1 MNVKY
6 IVSKEYLTKKDDIYE
21 SKALSDEVSK
31 HETLETAIRAVRNQT
46 TSILSFRELNKQNDD
61 DLCVLSVCE
70 HIFDGDLLTDI
81 KDCDVYGV
89 LKWNTM

>member
-1 MNVKY
+1 MEVKY
-6 IVSKEYLTKKDDIYE
+6 IVSKEYLTKKDGIYE

-31 HETLETAIRAVRNQT
+31 HKTIETAIRAVRNQT
-46 TSILSFRELNKQNDD
+46 TSILSFRELNKQESD

-70 HIFDGDLLTDI
+70 HIFDGETLIDI

-89 LKWNTM
+89 IEE

>member
-1 MNVKY
+1 MKDTKVVY
-6 IVSKEYLTKKDDIYE
+6 VVSKEYLTKKDDIYE

-31 HETLETAIRAVRNQT
+31 HEALETAIRADRNQP
-46 TSILSFRELNKQNDD
+46 TSILSFRELNKQESD

-89 LKWNTM
+89 LK

>member
-1 MNVKY
+1 MKDTKVVY
-6 IVSKEYLTKKDDIYE
+6 VVSKEYLTKKDDIYE

-31 HETLETAIRAVRNQT
+31 HKTLETAIRAVRNQT
-46 TSILSFRELNKQNDD
+46 TSILSFRELNKQEQG

-89 LKWNTM
+89 LK